1 MRGLCSVARL
11 ARNSLGYKTMIR
23 ARRSA
28 IAIEPIL
35 DPVAIRAL
43 RPTQMTVGIREVDRK
58 RAAWRERKAAAGG
71 EFLGQ
76 HMIPAVLGPGETFWI
91 IDHHHLARALLDE
104 GVEQVLVSVVAK
116 LSHLPK
122 KRFFAF
128 MDSHNW
134 LHPYDSEGKRRDW
147 DDLPRHVAKLPDDPH
162 RSLAGEVRIGGGY
175 AKTEAPY
182 AEFLWA
188 DFFRD
193 RIKRN
198 AVEDHFEKALVKAL
212 KLARTRAAAYL
223 PGFAGPQ
230 NGAD

>member
-1 MRGLCSVARL
+1 M
-11 ARNSLGYKTMIR
+11 
-23 ARRSA
+23 A

-35 DPVAIRAL
+35 HPIAIKAL

-58 RAAWRERKAAAGG
+58 RAAWRKRKADADG

-76 HMIPAVLGPGETFWI
+76 HLIPAVLGPGNSFWL
-91 IDHHHLARALLDE
+91 IDHHHLARALLEE
-104 GVEQVLVSVVAK
+104 GVEQVLVSVVTT

-128 MDSHNW
+128 MDSRNW
-134 LHPYDSEGKRRDW
+134 LHPYDSEGRVCKW
-147 DDLPRHVAKLPDDPH
+147 GDLPRHVGKLPDDPY
-162 RSLAGEVRIGGGY
+162 RSLAGEVRIAGGY

-193 RIKRN
+193 RIKPDVVN
-198 AVEDHFEKALVKAL
+198 DHFEKALAKAI
-212 KLARTRAAAYL
+212 KLARAKPAAYL
-223 PGFAGPQ
+223 PGFAGPTETA
-230 NGAD
+230 N